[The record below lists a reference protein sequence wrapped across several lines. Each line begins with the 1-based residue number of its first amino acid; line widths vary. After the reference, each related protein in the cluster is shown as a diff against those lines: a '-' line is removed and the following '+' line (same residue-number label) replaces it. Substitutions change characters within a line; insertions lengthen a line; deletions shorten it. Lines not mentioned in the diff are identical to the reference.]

1 MGKKAKRKSGAKQ
14 PVRKSR
20 KEIRKEQRKEKK
32 LKRSVKNFRNG
43 GHSDSVKTVEQ
54 TSSNN
59 KSGKVSLKNCV

>member
-1 MGKKAKRKSGAKQ
+1 MGKKSKRKPAAKQ

-32 LKRSVKNFRNG
+32 LKRSVKNFRKS

-54 TSSNN
+54 TSRNN
-59 KSGKVSLKNCV
+59 KSGNIYCKNRV